1 MDQEDRITHLEEL
14 IAHLTRTVE
23 DLSDVIA
30 RQDQDIT
37 RLKNRVQLLVEREAQ
52 READEGSSI
61 PLADQRPPHW

>member
-1 MDQEDRITHLEEL
+1 MSQEDRITQLEEL

-30 RQDQDIT
+30 RQDQDIA
-37 RLKNRVQLLVEREAQ
+37 RLKGRVQLLVEREAQ
-52 READEGSSI
+52 READDGSSI